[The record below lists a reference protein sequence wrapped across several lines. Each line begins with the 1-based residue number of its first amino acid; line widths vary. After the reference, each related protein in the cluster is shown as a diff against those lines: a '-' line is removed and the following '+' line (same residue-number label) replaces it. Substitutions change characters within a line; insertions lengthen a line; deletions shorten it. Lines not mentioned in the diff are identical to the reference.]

1 MKIRDLTKNEA
12 VLLLEAIHGATRC
25 SEEVELRDIFGLLNR
40 IVPFNMAG
48 SMLSR
53 ERQEIGAA
61 PLLVAYTNYP
71 ADFVREYSS
80 GGYHFIDPTAMD
92 SLGSYGITY
101 WEDSLKRHG
110 KPRGLESLLLD
121 FNLRDGA
128 AGRGY
133 GCGIRNVRNDEK
145 GIIAFS
151 GLSRRERH
159 ETILS
164 LVCPHIHEA
173 MSRIMGKVRQ
183 DLSPLS
189 PREREILQWLM
200 QGKSTWD
207 VSVIL
212 EISERTVKFHIDN
225 VMKKLDAVNRTHAVA
240 IALREG
246 LIELG

>member
-1 MKIRDLTKNEA
+1 MKVQDLTKNEA
-12 VLLLEAIHGATRC
+12 VLLLEVIHAATQC
-25 SEEVELRDIFGLLNR
+25 SEDVELRDIFSLLNR
-40 IVPFNMAG
+40 VVPFNMAG
-48 SMLSR
+48 SMLSK
-53 ERQEIGAA
+53 ERKEIGAA
-61 PLLVAYTNYP
+61 PLLVAYTDYP
-71 ADFVREYSS
+71 SGFVTEYSRR
-80 GGYHFIDPTAMD
+80 GYHFIDPTAID
-92 SLGSYGITY
+92 TLGLYGITY

-110 KPRGLESLLLD
+110 KPEGLESLLLD
-121 FNLRDGA
+121 FNLNDGA
-128 AGRGY
+128 EGRGY
-133 GCGIRNVRNDEK
+133 GCGIRSARNDEK

-159 ETILS
+159 EMILS

-173 MSRIMGKVRQ
+173 MSRIMGKTRQ
-183 DLSPLS
+183 DLSRLS
-189 PREREILQWLM
+189 AREKEILQWLM

-207 VSVIL
+207 ISAIL